1 MLRQVENAE
10 GSKKSCYSSPLRYH
24 NYGARWKWVPAGE
37 PRRGARWQPRRRCLG
52 SSLDGEVDPQVM
64 QPAGSLQE

>member
-1 MLRQVENAE
+1 MRKVR
-10 GSKKSCYSSPLRYH
+10 KSLVILLPFGTIT
-24 NYGARWKWVPAGE
+24 NGACWKRVPAGE

-52 SSLDGEVDPQVM
+52 SSFDGEVDPQIM